1 MFRTLK
7 ENVNKMDKL
16 IDYTIRPLRPS
27 ETYLLKYFLYEAIFI
42 PEGMEPPSR
51 DIVDLPE
58 LKVYIEG
65 FGNKKDD
72 CCLVA
77 ESAGKIIGAVWT
89 RIMNDYGHVND
100 EAPSL
105 AISLYAEYRNKG
117 IGNHMMHEMM
127 NLLEQKGYKRVS
139 LSVQKANYAVNM
151 YLKLGF
157 KIIKETEEEFI
168 MVKELIH
175 QTSQYTIRKLESKD
189 IPEMQNLFCS
199 TVLNVNL
206 RDYTPEEV
214 ADWASCGESL
224 KKWETLLSKNY
235 FVGAFNAQNI
245 MVGFSSMNTDGYLHS
260 MFVHKDWQGRGVA
273 TQLLS
278 EVERLARHYGAIEI
292 TSEVSLTAR
301 SFFEN
306 NGYSVIRIQKRL
318 ANKLELTNFA
328 MRKIL

>member
-1 MFRTLK
+1 
-7 ENVNKMDKL
+7 
-16 IDYTIRPLRPS
+16 
-27 ETYLLKYFLYEAIFI
+27 
-42 PEGMEPPSR
+42 
-51 DIVDLPE
+51 
-58 LKVYIEG
+58 
-65 FGNKKDD
+65 
-72 CCLVA
+72 
-77 ESAGKIIGAVWT
+77 
-89 RIMNDYGHVND
+89 
-100 EAPSL
+100 
-105 AISLYAEYRNKG
+105 
-117 IGNHMMHEMM
+117 
-127 NLLEQKGYKRVS
+127 
-139 LSVQKANYAVNM
+139 M

-157 KIIKETEEEFI
+157 KIIKETEEDFI

-175 QTSQYTIRKLESKD
+175 QTSQYTTRKLESKD

-199 TVLNVNL
+199 TELNVNL
-206 RDYTPEEV
+206 RDYTAEEV

-224 KKWETLLSKNY
+224 EKWETLLSKNY

-245 MVGFSSMNTDGYLHS
+245 MVGFSSMNADGYLHS

-278 EVERLARHYGAIEI
+278 EIERLARQYGATEI

-306 NGYSVIRIQKRL
+306 NGYSVIKIQKRL